1 MLTIG
6 DLIDVTPKEQ
16 INKVR
21 LEEKIFETWHLGRIV
36 LIGDGEF
43 FGKRRCGVLFC
54 AANWVV
60 RVI

>member
-21 LEEKIFETWHLGRIV
+21 LEEKIFETWHHGRIV

-43 FGKRRCGVLFC
+43 LD
-54 AANWVV
+54 NLQS
-60 RVI
+60 